1 MIGSKEIRAM
11 FPALEACPDV
21 LLDNAGGSQ
30 VPGFVANAIRDY
42 MLTTYTQLGG
52 DYETSRRSTETVRRA
67 HDFIRLFMNG
77 VGRGEVMLGSSTT
90 AQCIML
96 ADCYRRAR
104 REGRDE
110 IVIAETAH
118 EANAGPWARLADEG
132 FRVRTWPVELESL
145 ELRPDALA
153 ELLSQRT
160 AIVAF
165 PHVSN
170 LLGRVEDAASF
181 TNLAREVGA
190 RVVVDGVAY
199 APHRAIDVAGIGAD
213 WYVYSTY
220 KVFGPHMAALFGT
233 HEALAELEGPNH
245 FFIPGTELPYKFE
258 PGDASHE
265 GCAGLLGLWPYLATL
280 SGRGGAEEPQRT
292 AIEQAYAVITDRE
305 TTLQAHLIDYLRSKP
320 DVRIVGPTTTDPSR
334 VSTVS
339 FVHAKKRSQEIA
351 KAANQRRFGVR
362 YGHFYAYRL
371 CARLA
376 EAGVLH
382 DTEDGVTRVSLLH
395 YNTIEEI
402 DRLIDCLDT
411 LL

>member
-1 MIGSKEIRAM
+1 MIGSEEIRAM

-30 VPGFVANAIRDY
+30 VPGFVADAIREY

-67 HDFIRLFMNG
+67 HDFIKLFMNG
-77 VGRGEVMLGSSTT
+77 VGQGEVMLGSSTT

-96 ADCYRRAR
+96 ADCYRRAQ

-132 FRVRTWPVELESL
+132 FRVLTWPLELESM
-145 ELRPDALA
+145 ELRPEALA
-153 ELLSQRT
+153 DLLSERT
-160 AIVAF
+160 AVVAF

-170 LLGRVEDAASF
+170 LLGRIEDAASF
-181 TNLAREVGA
+181 TSLGREAGA

-233 HEALAELEGPNH
+233 HEALAELDGPNH

-265 GCAGLLGLWPYLATL
+265 GCAGLLGLWPYLAAL
-280 SGRGGAEEPQRT
+280 SGLSGTEEPQRA

-305 TTLQAHLIDYLRSKP
+305 TTLQAHLIDYLRTKP
-320 DVRIVGPTTTDPSR
+320 DVRIVGPLTTDPSR

-351 KAANQRRFGVR
+351 QAANRRRFGVR

-376 EAGVLH
+376 EAGMLH
-382 DTEDGVTRVSLLH
+382 DTQDGVARVSLLH